1 MEEII
6 KNIAEK
12 ISSYNIFTNFFPGI
26 VFCYIVEQSTR
37 FSLKHDNIWVN
48 IFVYYFVG
56 IIVNRF
62 GSIFVEKWLMKIK
75 VKNKETNKKEPFL
88 KFAPYEKY
96 IDASKNDSFVLTLN
110 ETNNTYRTMT
120 AMIILAV
127 VIKLYDWLLYDWV
140 QYLGPMGNNLVF
152 IIMCLMGIAL
162 FVFSYKKQTDYI
174 RKRVESYNKT
184 K

>member
-1 MEEII
+1 
-6 KNIAEK
+6 
-12 ISSYNIFTNFFPGI
+12 
-26 VFCYIVEQSTR
+26 
-37 FSLKHDNIWVN
+37 
-48 IFVYYFVG
+48 
-56 IIVNRF
+56 
-62 GSIFVEKWLMKIK
+62 
-75 VKNKETNKKEPFL
+75 
-88 KFAPYEKY
+88 
-96 IDASKNDSFVLTLN
+96 
-110 ETNNTYRTMT
+110 MT